1 MPTRRLA
8 LVLVAFGLVVVTA
21 CSGGDIAE
29 EIIESQEGVGDV
41 EIDEESGEVSVET
54 DDGNVVIGGGDI
66 PDDFPIDVPAG
77 GQVLGVIEQ
86 GENATV
92 SLVYQESFEQVSG
105 YFSDWIGSS
114 GVEVVNEFESSTPQS
129 VVWTL
134 QDGEQGYSISVA
146 DLGDGGGVQVTLIV
160 GDA

>member
-8 LVLVAFGLVVVTA
+8 LVLAAFGLVVVTA

-29 EIIESQEGVGDV
+29 EIIESQDGVGDV

-92 SLVYQESFEQVSG
+92 SLVYQESFEQISG

-146 DLGDGGGVQVTLIV
+146 DLGEGGGVQVTLIV

>member
-1 MPTRRLA
+1 VPTRRLA
-8 LVLVAFGLVVVTA
+8 LVLAAFGLVVVTA

-92 SLVYQESFEQVSG
+92 SLVYQESFEQISG

-146 DLGDGGGVQVTLIV
+146 DLGDGGVQVTLIV